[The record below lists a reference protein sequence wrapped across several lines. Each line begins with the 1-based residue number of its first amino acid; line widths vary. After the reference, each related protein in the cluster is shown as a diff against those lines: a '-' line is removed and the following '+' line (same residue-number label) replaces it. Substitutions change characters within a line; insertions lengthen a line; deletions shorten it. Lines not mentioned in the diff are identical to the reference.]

1 MKVTTEGEVYRAGS
15 RTSSVILPC
24 KLTNLHQLFTLL
36 SGWNLKLQTVNIL
49 VINKLTQF
57 LALPILYK
65 INVEIPANVTDE
77 VLEKVVQTKQ
87 FAYQLNENTY
97 NGNEAGLVAFMRV
110 SDDVE
115 VLERIFFCKFL
126 KGKAKYTN
134 SKFRR
139 LVAAAS
145 KGELQYLFV
154 CF

>member
-1 MKVTTEGEVYRAGS
+1 
-15 RTSSVILPC
+15 
-24 KLTNLHQLFTLL
+24 LL
-36 SGWNLKLQTVNIL
+36 SQYCT
-49 VINKLTQF
+49 
-57 LALPILYK
+57 K

-77 VLEKVVQTKQ
+77 VLEKTVQTKQ

-97 NGNEAGLVAFMRV
+97 KTNEAELVAFYAGFRRCR
-110 SDDVE
+110 S
-115 VLERIFFCKFL
+115 FGTYFL

-154 CF
+154 FF